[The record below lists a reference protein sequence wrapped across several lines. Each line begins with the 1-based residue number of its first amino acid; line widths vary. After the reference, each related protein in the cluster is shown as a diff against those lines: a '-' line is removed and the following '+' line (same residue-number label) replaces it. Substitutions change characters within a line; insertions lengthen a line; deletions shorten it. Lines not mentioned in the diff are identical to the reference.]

1 MKNVSLEG
9 IRVSPEELKKKL
21 LSFLHKKE
29 VLNVMKVCLE
39 INYKTLLN
47 HQKKMSRNKLQNALK
62 SSENKS
68 RIEKIREEI
77 KELSRKFS
85 KLEIKEI
92 QKNFMR

>member
-47 HQKKMSRNKLQNALK
+47 HQKIMSRNKLQNALK

-77 KELSRKFS
+77 KELSHKFS

>member
-9 IRVSPEELKKKL
+9 IRISPEELKKKL

-47 HQKKMSRNKLQNALK
+47 HQKIMSRNKLQNALK